1 LPFDNFGNEYYS
13 DLCISQI
20 NIDTMAI
27 KIGIIGAGPAGLVTA
42 LALEAY
48 CKSNKN
54 IEITLIDKNQSA
66 IDYPGVEYGIQARA
80 CMALKRIGVKEKALA
95 CGLETSRIS
104 FFNSRTNKKQKFGV
118 STNPD
123 LTVTV
128 IRQEFLAELTK
139 LLNRTQIYRQLN
151 VKAVEATKEKVNV
164 FCEGIEVN
172 DESFEFDILV
182 SADGIGSVVRKEY
195 FKNENYIH
203 TRGFSCL
210 YMLIEVPQDATEYF
224 KTFSNTGECWVVLG
238 TTTTATF
245 FPMGKN
251 RFAVGIGFD
260 DKVQKE
266 MWDLAGINSDLIWSD
281 LNVVQKEKIA
291 NLLASDCSF
300 QNDMLTQAF
309 QWIPDWNSFKIYL
322 WKMRD
327 SDVATQPYNEYGNII
342 MIGDAAHAIMPT
354 IGMGASLAI
363 EDAEILGRYIS
374 EQIMNGKSDFKN
386 TLEKYSSVRVPV
398 WEELMGRARAGAKL
412 NFVGIKDKSRLSFG
426 PQIPG
431 RNLWRIVAKIEELI
445 G

>member
-1 LPFDNFGNEYYS
+1 
-13 DLCISQI
+13 
-20 NIDTMAI
+20 MAI

-48 CKSNKN
+48 CKSNEN
-54 IEITLIDKNQSA
+54 VEITLIDKNQSA
-66 IDYPGVEYGIQARA
+66 IDYPGVEYGIQSRA
-80 CMALKRIGVKEKALA
+80 CLALKRIGIKDKALS
-95 CGLETSRIS
+95 CGLETSKIS

-139 LLNRTQIYRQLN
+139 LLTRTKVYRQLN
-151 VKAVEATKEKVNV
+151 VKTINAFQSNVSV
-164 FCEGIEVN
+164 FCEGIQVK
-172 DESFEFDILV
+172 DENFEFDILI

-210 YMLIEVPQDATEYF
+210 YMLIEVPQDAPQNF

-238 TTTTATF
+238 KSTTATF

-260 DKVQKE
+260 DNVQIE
-266 MWDLAGINSDLIWSD
+266 FWRSANINPELTWSD
-281 LNVVQKEKIA
+281 LNVTQKESIA
-291 NLLASDCSF
+291 KLLASDCSF
-300 QNDMLTQAF
+300 QNDMLTEAF

-327 SDVATQPYNEYGNII
+327 SDVAVKPYNDFGNII

-363 EDAEILGRYIS
+363 EDAEILGQYIAK
-374 EQIMNGKSDFKN
+374 QIINGKSDFKN
-386 TLEKYSSVRVPV
+386 TLKKYSSVRVPV
-398 WEELMGRARAGAKL
+398 WKELMGRARAGAKL
-412 NFVGIKDKSRLSFG
+412 NFVGIKNKSRLSFG

-431 RNLWRIVAKIEELI
+431 SILWKIVAKIEEI
-445 G
+445 IA

>member
-1 LPFDNFGNEYYS
+1 MV
-13 DLCISQI
+13 
-20 NIDTMAI
+20 T

-48 CKSNKN
+48 CESNKN
-54 IEITLIDKNQSA
+54 VEITLIDKNQSA

-80 CMALKRIGVKEKALA
+80 CEALKRIGIKEKALA

-118 STNPD
+118 TTDPD

-139 LLNRTQIYRQLN
+139 LSNRTKIYRQLN
-151 VKAVEATKEKVNV
+151 VKSIEATAEKVTV
-164 FCEGIEVN
+164 FCEGIEVE

-182 SADGIGSVVRKEY
+182 SADGIASTVRKDY

-203 TRGFSCL
+203 NRGFSCL
-210 YMLIEVPQDATEYF
+210 YMLIEVPQDAPQYF
-224 KTFSNTGECWVVLG
+224 KTFSNTGECWIVLG
-238 TTTTATF
+238 KTTTATF

-260 DKVQKE
+260 DNVQKE
-266 MWDLAGINSDLIWSD
+266 MWNLADINPDLIWSD
-281 LNVVQKEKIA
+281 LDVIQKERIA
-291 NLLASDCSF
+291 KLLASDCSF
-300 QNDMLTQAF
+300 QDNMLAQAF

-327 SDVATQPYNEYGNII
+327 SDVATRPHNQHGNII

-363 EDAEILGRYIS
+363 EDAEILAHHLS
-374 EQIMNGKSDFKN
+374 EQILQGNPDFKN

-398 WEELMGRARAGAKL
+398 WEELMGRARAGARL
-412 NFVGIKDKSRLSFG
+412 NFIGIKNKSRLSFG

-431 RNLWRIVAKIEELI
+431 RTLWKIVSKIEEFI